1 MHQILI
7 SKIKI
12 LANIVPKHKSSFKM
26 LANRV
31 DFINEPQTIAMAK
44 AARELA
50 AQGHDVINLSL
61 GEPDFDTPDHI
72 KQAAVAAINNNF
84 THYTPVAGIPD
95 LRAAVC
101 VKLKRDND
109 LTYKP
114 ENIIVSTGA
123 KHSIMNVIMALVN
136 PGDEV
141 IIPTPY
147 WVSYSE
153 MVKLMEGDPVF
164 IKAPI
169 TQNYKITAQQL
180 RQAITPKTKAFMFS
194 SPCNPTGSVYS
205 KQELQELVNVFK
217 DFPDIYIISDEI
229 YEYINYLDKHYS
241 IASFSEVSNRV
252 IVINGLSK
260 GYAMTGWRLGYM
272 AAPVAIAQACEKI
285 QGQYTSATSS
295 ITQKAAVA
303 ALQGSLEPTFE
314 MKQAFARRKAL
325 VQQALQQI
333 PGLIC
338 NNPEGAFYFFP
349 DVSSYFGKKFNGNVL
364 ANATDLCMYLL
375 NTAHVSLVTGDAFG
389 EPNCIRISYAAAD
402 DKLEQACK
410 RIQTALANLV

>member
-1 MHQILI
+1 MYQIL
-7 SKIKI
+7 
-12 LANIVPKHKSSFKM
+12 NRNQKM

-31 DFINEPQTIAMAK
+31 NYINEPQTIAMAK

-50 AQGHDVINLSL
+50 AKGHDVINLSL
-61 GEPDFDTPDHI
+61 GEPDFDTPQLI
-72 KQAAVAAINNNF
+72 KNAAIEAINDNF
-84 THYTPVAGIPD
+84 THYTPVAGIPE

-101 VKLKRDND
+101 AKLLRDNQ

-114 ENIIVSTGA
+114 EQVVVSTGA

-141 IIPTPY
+141 VIPTPY

-153 MVKLMEGDPVF
+153 MVKLMQGTPVF
-164 IKAPI
+164 VNAGIK
-169 TQNYKITAQQL
+169 QNYKITAQQL
-180 RQAITPKTKAFMFS
+180 RAAITDKTKVFMFS

-205 KQELQELVNVFK
+205 KNELQELVSVFK
-217 DFPDIYIISDEI
+217 DFPNVYIISDEI

-241 IASFSEVSNRV
+241 IAAFEEVSNRV
-252 IVINGLSK
+252 IVVNGLSK
-260 GYAMTGWRLGYM
+260 GYAMTGWRLGYI
-272 AAPVAIAQACEKI
+272 AAPLPIAQACEKI

-303 ALQGSLEPTFE
+303 ALLGSLEPTIE
-314 MKQAFARRKAL
+314 MKQSFARRKVL
-325 VQQALQQI
+325 VQTALQQI

-338 NNPEGAFYFFP
+338 NNPDGAFYFFP
-349 DVSSYFGKKFNGNVL
+349 DVSSYFGRQFNGATI

-375 NTAHVSLVTGDAFG
+375 HHAHVSLVSGDAFG

-402 DKLEQACK
+402 DKLQAACS
-410 RIQTALANLV
+410 RIKIALENLV